1 MGTYVNKVDGARKP
15 SILASE
21 VGLITKTRLIPA
33 TLGTADGNRKVVKQG
48 TIFPLN
54 DNTAEGIV
62 FEDVDVTNGDR
73 VAAVIVAGRV
83 YANRL
88 PSRARTI
95 APRLAQSPPS
105 KRAALFLLTRRKP
118 PERKGVIT
126 YGICRTAERS

>member
-33 TLGTADGNRKVVKQG
+33 TLGIADGNRKVVKQG

-88 PSRARTI
+88 PAQPSADDSSKTGAKSTLEKSGVVFVNAPETTRA
-95 APRLAQSPPS
+95 
-105 KRAALFLLTRRKP
+105 
-118 PERKGVIT
+118 
-126 YGICRTAERS
+126 

>member
-1 MGTYVNKVDGARKP
+1 MGTYFNKVDGERKP

-62 FEDVDVTNGDR
+62 FEDVDVTDGDR

-88 PSRARTI
+88 PAAPSADDSSTVGAKSTLEKSGVVFVDAPETTRA
-95 APRLAQSPPS
+95 
-105 KRAALFLLTRRKP
+105 
-118 PERKGVIT
+118 
-126 YGICRTAERS
+126 

>member
-1 MGTYVNKVDGARKP
+1 MGTYVNKTDGARKP

-33 TLGTADGNRKVVKQG
+33 TLGTADGKVVKQG

-88 PSRARTI
+88 PAQPSADDSSKTGAKSTLEKSGVVFVNAPETTRA
-95 APRLAQSPPS
+95 
-105 KRAALFLLTRRKP
+105 
-118 PERKGVIT
+118 
-126 YGICRTAERS
+126 

>member
-62 FEDVDVTNGDR
+62 FVGCGCN
-73 VAAVIVAGRV
+73 
-83 YANRL
+83 
-88 PSRARTI
+88 
-95 APRLAQSPPS
+95 Q
-105 KRAALFLLTRRKP
+105 RRPCSCCYCCWPCICKP
-118 PERKGVIT
+118 PA
-126 YGICRTAERS
+126 RTAERGR

>member
-88 PSRARTI
+88 PAQPDDSSKAGAKSTLEKSGVVFVNAPETTRA
-95 APRLAQSPPS
+95 
-105 KRAALFLLTRRKP
+105 
-118 PERKGVIT
+118 
-126 YGICRTAERS
+126 

>member
-1 MGTYVNKVDGARKP
+1 M
-15 SILASE
+15 
-21 VGLITKTRLIPA
+21 
-33 TLGTADGNRKVVKQG
+33 
-48 TIFPLN
+48 
-54 DNTAEGIV
+54 

-88 PSRARTI
+88 P
-95 APRLAQSPPS
+95 AQPS
-105 KRAALFLLTRRKP
+105 ADDSSKTGAKSTLERAALFLLTRRKP